1 MKVLVVKRENSCYP
15 FVEEQIACLES
26 KGIECKCFL
35 IRGKGWKSYVQSFAR
50 YRKEIRDWK
59 PDIVHAHY
67 GISGLFAN
75 MQRSVPV
82 ITTYHGSDI
91 NNSSVRKLSKLT
103 QRLSAY
109 NLFVSQAL
117 ADLMPKRDNSSVLPC
132 GVIAS
137 FFEEMN
143 KKKARQKLGLPMNE
157 KLVLFSSTYRW
168 PVKNPALA
176 QQAMALVYPAKLIE
190 FDGYTREESALLMR
204 AVDVCLMTSFTEGS
218 PQFIKEAM
226 ASGCPIVTTPVGDT
240 KMVIDEMEGCYF
252 TSYEVEDCA
261 RQIKEALDYA
271 EQNDRTNGRQRILTL
286 QLDNNTITDKLIAI
300 YQSIKK

>member
-15 FVEEQIACLES
+15 FVEEQMICLES

-35 IRGKGWKSYVQSFAR
+35 IQGKGWKSYVQSFVR
-50 YRKEIRDWK
+50 YRKEIKEWQ

-67 GISGLFAN
+67 GIAGLFAN

-91 NNSSVRKLSKLT
+91 NKPSVRKLSKLT

-132 GVIAS
+132 GVIAP

-240 KMVIDEMEGCYF
+240 KMVIDETEGCYF

-271 EQNDRTNGRQRILTL
+271 AQNDRTNGRQRILAL